1 MPDTLVLQSH
11 RQPLPYPWIE
21 SCLES
26 VSRWSENN
34 SFDYRFIGDE
44 LFDSVPAP
52 LLEKTA
58 KQKIIATD
66 LARLRALQDGLR
78 QGYAT
83 VIWCDAD
90 FLIFNPVE
98 FVLPDCSYTLGREV
112 WVQVVTNNRL
122 KAYSK
127 VHNAFMMF
135 RAGNSFLNFYAETA
149 ERLLHLNCGQMPP
162 QFIGPKL
169 LTALHNIAICPVM
182 ETAGMLSPL
191 VIRDLI
197 KGQGA
202 ALDMFRR
209 ESPVQICAAN
219 LSSSLVEP
227 ESISNDDMRRLIE
240 VLAVG
245 GVGKQKYPPGR
256 EGTISLLP

>member
-1 MPDTLVLQSH
+1 MLHTLVLQSH
-11 RQPLPYPWIE
+11 RQPLPYPWLE
-21 SCLES
+21 SCLDS
-26 VSRWSENN
+26 VFRWAENN
-34 SFDYRFIGDE
+34 NFDYRFIGDE
-44 LFDSVPAP
+44 LFESVPAP

-58 KQKIIATD
+58 QQKVIATD
-66 LARLRALQDGLR
+66 LARLHASQDGLR

-98 FVLPDCSYTLGREV
+98 FVLPDSSYALGREI
-112 WVQVVTNNRL
+112 WVQNDTNNRL
-122 KAYSK
+122 RVYRK
-127 VHNAFMMF
+127 VHNAFLMF
-135 RAGNSFLNFYAETA
+135 RAGNNFLDFYTETA
-149 ERLLHLNCGQMPP
+149 GRLLDLNSGTMPP

-202 ALDMFRR
+202 ALDLFRR
-209 ESPVQICAAN
+209 ESPVPICAAN
-219 LSSSLVEP
+219 LSSSLVEK
-227 ESISNDDMRRLIE
+227 EGIGDADMERLIE
-240 VLAVG
+240 ILMENVPSPLAG
-245 GVGKQKYPPGR
+245 
-256 EGTISLLP
+256 EG